1 MRTFT
6 DSEGHTWE
14 AAAAFGSFGAV
25 QLIFSRHNGKELR
38 VCGMQAE
45 TLHDAQRELAAC
57 TESALRERLRTAE
70 SWQ

>member
-6 DSEGHTWE
+6 DSEGQVWD

-38 VCGMQAE
+38 SCGMQAE
-45 TLHDAQRELAAC
+45 TLHEAQRELAAC
-57 TESALRERLRTAE
+57 TETALRKRLQTAE
-70 SWQ
+70 PWQ